1 MAELAAIA
9 LAGNILQFLEV
20 GIKLTHTATRAYQS
34 TDGFIKEDRD
44 FLADTERSRKLAC
57 LIQQNQWTP
66 EEHYD
71 SRLDDSLM
79 ETAKICE
86 AYASEL
92 VTLLDPMRIKSGGF
106 RGLQSIKISMLRQF
120 KARDVRNLEV
130 KMIAARDNLMLA
142 LISTSYVQ
150 QSSALSAIRQ
160 LKQQNAVLEANT
172 TSKLESIENLIQGV
186 ASIDADGATMMI
198 THLDNLAT
206 EAKQVKRQHKLLRSL
221 RFPTIRQRH
230 SAIMEHHKATFQWI
244 FTSTETGFGEW
255 LESGGG
261 FFWVKGCQDEYT
273 AGKQRYTGTFEEL
286 LAPLRVL
293 ASSPSIKLYREVDD
307 PAYAITM
314 QPQPLSKER
323 YKRIHQRAK
332 TRLNARCRD
341 LLYVTKNTGEA
352 VFLYQVD
359 FVHRTARDFFL
370 DTGVID
376 KIIQQRPTQDFNP
389 HLSLCKVMLALTKA
403 LTNFQSISTFVADLM
418 YYARTIEDMYGQPD
432 LYRDTPISFGSLTEM
447 FGILDELARVNTE
460 RSVTPDVHLLDNLE
474 HLSKDYFKKPR
485 LNNVLAPAVQAG
497 LLLYVEDRLRR
508 HPSELQLNSG
518 RPLLDYALR
527 PGNTAPMLRSP
538 SETVPIIPILKL
550 LLHLGANPNARVD
563 MYDGKTT
570 WGCFLETCQQHAARK
585 RSPEEVEKIAAALEL
600 MIDYGARVE
609 GHFGPLTF
617 MELLDEI
624 NLPPHWASRIQEMT
638 ENKYEKQSLLSGITS
653 WLQWK

>member
-1 MAELAAIA
+1 M
-9 LAGNILQFLEV
+9 
-20 GIKLTHTATRAYQS
+20 QS
-34 TDGFIKEDRD
+34 
-44 FLADTERSRKLAC
+44 
-57 LIQQNQWTP
+57 
-66 EEHYD
+66 
-71 SRLDDSLM
+71 
-79 ETAKICE
+79 
-86 AYASEL
+86 
-92 VTLLDPMRIKSGGF
+92 
-106 RGLQSIKISMLRQF
+106 
-120 KARDVRNLEV
+120 
-130 KMIAARDNLMLA
+130 
-142 LISTSYVQ
+142 
-150 QSSALSAIRQ
+150 
-160 LKQQNAVLEANT
+160 
-172 TSKLESIENLIQGV
+172 
-186 ASIDADGATMMI
+186 
-198 THLDNLAT
+198 
-206 EAKQVKRQHKLLRSL
+206 
-221 RFPTIRQRH
+221 
-230 SAIMEHHKATFQWI
+230 
-244 FTSTETGFGEW
+244 
-255 LESGGG
+255 
-261 FFWVKGCQDEYT
+261 
-273 AGKQRYTGTFEEL
+273 
-286 LAPLRVL
+286 
-293 ASSPSIKLYREVDD
+293 
-307 PAYAITM
+307 
-314 QPQPLSKER
+314 QPLSKER

-403 LTNFQSISTFVADLM
+403 LTNYQSISTFVADLM

-508 HPSELQLNSG
+508 HPSELQLNTG

-624 NLPPHWASRIQEMT
+624 NLPPHWVSRIQEMT
-638 ENKYEKQSLLSGITS
+638 ENNEICTDDKCEYCTRRIEKMRDHTPAHGKKVSQHTSATPLWRAYKLQTYFTAKGLIDYLVVGEEEWPSSSSSSPVRGGEQAPSQEERKLFGDLKADVDQASRDLDSRAEVMQGIEAS
-653 WLQWK
+653 RADRAP